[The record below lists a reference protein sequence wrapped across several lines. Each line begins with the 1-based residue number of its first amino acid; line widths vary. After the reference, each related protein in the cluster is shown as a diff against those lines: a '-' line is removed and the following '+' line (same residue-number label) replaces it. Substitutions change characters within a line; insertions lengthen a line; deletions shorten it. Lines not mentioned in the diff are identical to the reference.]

1 MAENVDSTRTG
12 QGMLFIASIIGMAML
27 TWFFAGVEKRQYN
40 PNTDPLTLVHAE
52 SIEVPLQRNRFGH
65 YLVNGQINDMP
76 VAFLLDTGATDV
88 VVPEDTAKRL
98 NLPYGYRGQAM
109 TANGRVTIYKTMIS
123 EIQIGEISLYN
134 IDASI
139 NPAMA
144 DAAILLGMSA
154 LSKIEFTQSG
164 NTLTLRQKSG

>member
-1 MAENVDSTRTG
+1 
-12 QGMLFIASIIGMAML
+12 MLFIATIIGMAML
-27 TWFFAGVEKRQYN
+27 TWFFAGVEEKQYN
-40 PNTDPLTLVHAE
+40 PNTDPVTLVHAE
-52 SIEVPLQRNRFGH
+52 NIEVPLQRNRFGH
-65 YLVNGQINDMP
+65 YLVNGQINNSP

-109 TANGRVTIYKTMIS
+109 TANGQVTIYRTKIN
-123 EIQIGEISLYN
+123 ELKIGEIRLYN
-134 IDASI
+134 VDASI

-144 DAAILLGMSA
+144 DGAILLGMSA

-164 NTLTLRQKSG
+164 NTLTLRQRSG